1 MGLRTCTVSYAD
13 IDGITHSVDVTAE
26 TLYEAAIL
34 GMNLLN
40 VPRWHDNP
48 NLKIQVRVRQPE
60 TVHEVWNASLSAW
73 FARVPKTQDEQA
85 LKNRLKALLRG

>member
-1 MGLRTCTVSYAD
+1 MAEYYPDL
-13 IDGITHSVDVTAE
+13 DGITHSVDVTVE

-34 GMNLLN
+34 GMNTLN

-60 TVHEVWNASLSAW
+60 TVHDVWNSCLSAW
-73 FARVPKTQDEQA
+73 LARAGKSAKEA
-85 LKNRLKALLRG
+85 GLKERLRGLVRA